1 MEFTLDF
8 FELFCSLIMFA
19 GEVEYRQEDRT
30 FSERLNFCAFE
41 SMTNPETRFKPE
53 KKSTER
59 RTVINFILEMI
70 NIYAPWISRKKKSF
84 KNYKFILIKKCFGNP
99 LEKRRNPSGTI

>member
-1 MEFTLDF
+1 MESTLDF

-41 SMTNPETRFKPE
+41 SMINPETRLKPE
-53 KKSTER
+53 KNSIER
-59 RTVINFILEMI
+59 RTAINFILEMI
-70 NIYAPWISRKKKSF
+70 NISALWISRKERS
-84 KNYKFILIKKCFGNP
+84 L
-99 LEKRRNPSGTI
+99 